1 MVLLYL
7 GLNSFSTI
15 AATYMLN
22 IKTLNSTVLHLAYTV
37 ATLLSADKISP
48 HSSVINAFKLTTV
61 AWFLAFQ
68 PIFYFEEYMSK
79 ENFQ

>member
-1 MVLLYL
+1 MILLYL

-37 ATLLSADKISP
+37 ATLLLADKISP
-48 HSSVINAFKLTTV
+48 H
-61 AWFLAFQ
+61 
-68 PIFYFEEYMSK
+68 
-79 ENFQ
+79 

>member
-15 AATYMLN
+15 AATFMLN
-22 IKTLNSTVLHLAYTV
+22 IKALNSIVLHLAFTV
-37 ATLLSADKISP
+37 ATLVSANKISADL
-48 HSSVINAFKLTTV
+48 SVIDAYKLTQI
-61 AWFLAFQ
+61 AWFLGFQ
-68 PIFYFEEYMSK
+68 SMYYLEEKMSK